1 MESLPLS
8 RYEKVK
14 KASSLALQSAIC
26 AWVLSVLAYA
36 GSERF
41 RRVAD
46 DHVLNPLIEKAL
58 GLDPNMDT
66 DHAPYI
72 PIGPW

>member
-1 MESLPLS
+1 MESLPTSSL
-8 RYEKVK
+8 EKVK
-14 KASSLALQSAIC
+14 GIGAKTLQIAVC
-26 AWVLSVLAYA
+26 TGVLSILAYA
-36 GSERF
+36 VSEDVREG
-41 RRVAD
+41 VD
-46 DHVLNPLIEKAL
+46 KHILNPLIEKAL